1 MIDDLYNMQ
10 DDGGIGSEAADEIL
24 RLRAE
29 VETLR
34 VALAQP
40 ADDTKQMCA
49 EAYQAV
55 GSMLSDLGQF
65 DTDRARKLLDNL
77 SACGLVHD
85 DVLPWPAFAQEA
97 QPASLSDEPDGP
109 TPMMLE
115 AHKKL
120 AAWIRASPVQPVL
133 AQPAETY
140 ELVAAANGF
149 YGGRPTIRLLNPALV
164 LPQGAA
170 LYMRTSEQ
178 PAVQIGEEQEC
189 STHPDAPHGFDR
201 NGSHNNRRYTCDCEG
216 WEPAIKETP
225 HG

>member
-10 DDGGIGSEAADEIL
+10 DDGGVGSEAADEIL

-34 VALAQP
+34 AALAQP

-65 DTDRARKLLDNL
+65 DTDRAQKLLDNL

-97 QPASLSDEPDGP
+97 QPASLSDSIQPDTITVNLMRLAG
-109 TPMMLE
+109 LDKHKARECE
-115 AHKKL
+115 AIIL
-120 AAWIRASPVQPVL
+120 QIIANI
-133 AQPAETY
+133 AQP
-140 ELVAAANGF
+140 
-149 YGGRPTIRLLNPALV
+149 
-164 LPQGAA
+164 
-170 LYMRTSEQ
+170 SQ
-178 PAVQIGEEQEC
+178 PA
-189 STHPDAPHGFDR
+189 T
-201 NGSHNNRRYTCDCEG
+201 
-216 WEPAIKETP
+216 KETP